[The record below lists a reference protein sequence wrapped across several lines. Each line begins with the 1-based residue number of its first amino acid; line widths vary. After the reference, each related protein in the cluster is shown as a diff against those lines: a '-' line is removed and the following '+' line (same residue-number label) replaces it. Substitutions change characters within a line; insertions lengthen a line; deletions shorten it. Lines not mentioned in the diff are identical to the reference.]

1 MNHKS
6 VGMNQSNMNNL
17 TPSLQEKKDG
27 TRRKSITS
35 LSLARRKSRRERR
48 NSGIAEILPTPAL
61 PKDDDT
67 ESDKTESR
75 RNSIAIIEEPRSRKN
90 SLQNPIVDLAKLQM
104 KNIR

>member
-17 TPSLQEKKDG
+17 SPSLPEKKNV
-27 TRRKSITS
+27 TRRNSIAS

-90 SLQNPIVDLAKLQM
+90 SLQNPIVDLVKLQM

>member
-17 TPSLQEKKDG
+17 SPSLPEKKNG
-27 TRRKSITS
+27 TRRNSIA
-35 LSLARRKSRRERR
+35 SLARRKSRRERR
-48 NSGIAEILPTPAL
+48 NSGIAEILPPPAL

-90 SLQNPIVDLAKLQM
+90 SLQNPIVDLVKLQM